1 MAASSLRRALATKPN
16 SPLFQSSQ
24 LSSFSTTTTVSPPF
38 SSFRAAQSTIVTE
51 SNPKKIADTLLSQS
65 SFSAFTRYRPIYPYA
80 VRKLARADRCDL
92 VETVIADFLTKK
104 NKVSEG
110 FVLRFIMLY
119 SEAGM
124 TDSALRLFN
133 DYAPQFRTSE
143 KPFCA
148 VLTAM
153 LNNSKFDEFHEVFDS
168 APEKMSVSP
177 SVKAY
182 NLKLRAYC
190 EAGKVELAEELLV
203 EKMERDFGVLPDI
216 HSYNVMLGAYLKGK
230 DWAKFDE
237 KLKEVLKRGLESN
250 VTTYKHMIVRLC
262 KDKQC
267 ARAMELLNE
276 MVSKGVKP
284 NAACYNWIIYGFC
297 RLGALDSAK
306 MGLERMIS
314 DGNVPPSSLT
324 YYTLFRHL
332 VQQGEFLSAL
342 DTCKVI
348 LKKKWVPPF
357 EAMEGL
363 VKGLV
368 EISKKKEACKVVKK
382 MKKRLR
388 GPALDSW
395 GKIEAAISW

>member
-1 MAASSLRRALATKPN
+1 MFTRAKN
-16 SPLFQSSQ
+16 RLFSILLHTDSQSS
-24 LSSFSTTTTVSPPF
+24 
-38 SSFRAAQSTIVTE
+38 IVTE
-51 SNPKKIADTLLSQS
+51 SNPTKIADILLSQS

-80 VRKLARADRCDL
+80 VRKLSRANRCDL
-92 VETVIADFLTKK
+92 VETIVKDHLSKRKK
-104 NKVSEG
+104 VTEG

-124 TDSALRLFN
+124 TDSALRLFY
-133 DYAPQFRTSE
+133 DYGPQFHASE

-148 VLTAM
+148 ILTAL
-153 LNNSKFDEFHEVFDS
+153 LNNSKFDEFHEVFDC
-168 APEKMSVSP
+168 AAEKMSVSP

-190 EAGKVELAEELLV
+190 EEGKVGLAEELLV
-203 EKMERDFGVLPDI
+203 GKMEEEFRVSPDI

-230 DWAKFDE
+230 DWGKFDE
-237 KLKEVLKRGLESN
+237 MLKEVLRRGLESN

-267 ARAMELLNE
+267 ARAMELLKE
-276 MVSKGVKP
+276 MEVKGVKP
-284 NAACYNWIIYGFC
+284 NAACYNWVIYGFC

-306 MGLERMIS
+306 IGLERMIG
-314 DGNVPPSSLT
+314 DGHVAPSSLT

-332 VQQGEFLSAL
+332 VQGGEFLSAL

-348 LKKKWVPPF
+348 LKCKWVPPF

-363 VKGLV
+363 VKGLL
-368 EISKKKEACKVVKK
+368 EMSKKKEACKVVKK

-388 GPALDSW
+388 GPALVSW
-395 GKIEAAISW
+395 GKIEAAIPW